1 MIELRGPVRTAVLL
15 AGVVAPLVCV
25 GTDLLAGSLRP
36 GYSFAAQSV
45 SVLGAPGAPSRTM
58 FVALS
63 LVGYSLIVVF
73 GAALWLEFPTAWA
86 ARAMAG
92 LVIGGAVL
100 QALAVAFFP
109 FHPSEPPSSPAN
121 VVNVAVMA
129 PSIVAWF
136 VALGLG
142 VLTFS
147 NWFRFFTVGLL
158 GSFLALSL
166 LATAGVALLVPGG
179 HPGSL
184 VGMQE
189 RTLAYGYY
197 LWLGVLTLMVF

>member
-15 AGVVAPLVCV
+15 AGVVAPLLCV

-36 GYSFAAQSV
+36 GYSFAAHSV
-45 SVLGAPGAPSRTM
+45 SVLSAPGAPTRPM

-63 LVGYSLIVVF
+63 LVGYSLIVVL
-73 GAALWLEFPTAWA
+73 GAALWTEFPAAWA
-86 ARAMAG
+86 PRAMAG
-92 LVIGGAVL
+92 LIVGGAVL
-100 QALAVAFFP
+100 QALAVTFFP
-109 FHPSEPPSSPAN
+109 FHPSAPASDPAN
-121 VVNVAVMA
+121 VLNVAFMA

-136 VALGLG
+136 LALGFA
-142 VLTFS
+142 VLAFA

-158 GSFLALSL
+158 GSILALSL
-166 LATAGVALLVPGG
+166 LATAGVALLIPGG

-197 LWLGVLTLMVF
+197 LWLGVLALMVF